1 MNGSA
6 TFQLQKKR
14 TKMAQPKTDQEML
27 VTLAAKEK
35 YLADL
40 LTRADKDTQGNVRKV
55 LMRVEGS
62 KKRMET

>member
-1 MNGSA
+1 
-6 TFQLQKKR
+6 
-14 TKMAQPKTDQEML
+14 MAQPKTDQEML
-27 VTLAAKEK
+27 VMLAAKEK